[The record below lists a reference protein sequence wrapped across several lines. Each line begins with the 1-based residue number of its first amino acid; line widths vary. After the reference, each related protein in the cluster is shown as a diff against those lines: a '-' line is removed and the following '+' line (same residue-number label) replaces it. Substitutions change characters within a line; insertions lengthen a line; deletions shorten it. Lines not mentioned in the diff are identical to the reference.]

1 MTTAG
6 EPDGLT
12 AGLGLLVLI
21 GLSSSLLSDMTGAG
35 SARYSID
42 EYWRVC
48 LVGHVIGIS
57 GMVVA
62 NEGGMTGAVGWTFAG
77 RVIVTVEGVGMM
89 GGYRK
94 FVDPGP
100 GS

>member
-1 MTTAG
+1 MTAG
-6 EPDGLT
+6 ELDSST

-21 GLSSSLLSDMTGAG
+21 GLSSSLPSDMTGAG
-35 SARYSID
+35 SVRYSMD

-57 GMVVA
+57 GMAVA
-62 NEGGMTGAVGWTFAG
+62 NEDGTTGAAGWTFAG
-77 RVIVTVEGVGMM
+77 RVIVTEEGVGIT
-89 GGYRK
+89 GGYEK

>member
-1 MTTAG
+1 M
-6 EPDGLT
+6 
-12 AGLGLLVLI
+12 
-21 GLSSSLLSDMTGAG
+21 
-35 SARYSID
+35 D

-62 NEGGMTGAVGWTFAG
+62 NEDGTTGAVGWMFAG
-77 RVIVTVEGVGMM
+77 RVIVTEEGVGIT
-89 GGYRK
+89 GGYKK

>member
-1 MTTAG
+1 M
-6 EPDGLT
+6 
-12 AGLGLLVLI
+12 
-21 GLSSSLLSDMTGAG
+21 
-35 SARYSID
+35 D

-57 GMVVA
+57 GMAVA
-62 NEGGMTGAVGWTFAG
+62 NEGGMMGVVGWMFVG
-77 RVIVTVEGVGMM
+77 RVIVTVEGVGIT

-94 FVDPGP
+94 FVDLGP